1 MGYKKYNK
9 AVDLQIIEEYK
20 QGVSVEVLREK
31 YGYKTRKSITDKIKK
46 YFPDEWEQ
54 IKEQNKN
61 ARKGYCYK
69 MEQLSSEFDAYFL
82 GLLLTDGYII
92 SGRNEVGLDLVDEDC
107 ISFIS
112 KIIGKKY
119 NTYVSD
125 RQHEYN
131 GRTIKDKELKYRIV
145 LSDKDLVENLKR
157 FGVIEHKTFIIPEP
171 KLLPQEEKYIPYIIR
186 GIIDGDGNIDAR
198 DNIIGFR
205 IATKSLIF
213 ANWIK
218 NVLINKMFMLDV
230 KIHYN
235 NDIYVIETYQILNI
249 YKLFILSYN
258 KPFGMNRK
266 YNKIRETLRDY
277 NNSFFNE

>member
-1 MGYKKYNK
+1 MGYKKYNE
-9 AVDLQIIEEYK
+9 ALDLQIIEEYK
-20 QGVSVEVLREK
+20 QGVSVEALREK

-61 ARKGYCYK
+61 VRKGYCYK

-82 GLLLTDGYII
+82 GLLLTDGYIT
-92 SGRNEVGLDLVDEDC
+92 SGRYEVGLDLVDEDC

-125 RQHEYN
+125 RQHKYN
-131 GRTIKDKELKYRIV
+131 GRIIKDKQLKYRIV

-157 FGVIEHKTFIIPEP
+157 FGVIEHKTLIIPKP
-171 KLLPQEEKYIPYIIR
+171 KLFPQEEKYIPYIIR

-205 IATKSLIF
+205 IATKSLDF

-218 NVLINKMFMLDV
+218 DVLTNKMFMLDI

-277 NNSFFNE
+277 NNSFFSE